1 MINKQYSHVMVVAST
16 FLSIY
21 NAGSYGGNVFYFI
34 TGLTLSRLT
43 LIPFVSHWTLRTYI
57 RIICERYKY

>member
-1 MINKQYSHVMVVAST
+1 MVVAST